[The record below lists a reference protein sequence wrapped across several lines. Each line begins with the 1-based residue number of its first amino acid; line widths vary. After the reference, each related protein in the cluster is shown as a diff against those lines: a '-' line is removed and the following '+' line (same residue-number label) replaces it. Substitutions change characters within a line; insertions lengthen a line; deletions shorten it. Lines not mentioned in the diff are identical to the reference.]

1 MDGAGARTP
10 RRLIWALGA
19 GLALLAVAAPL
30 LPSYV
35 VIVLTEGM
43 IYAIAA
49 ASLDLLLGFTGLPSL
64 GHAAFFA
71 VGAYTTAVL
80 ATRHEASFVAVLAAS
95 VAMAAAASALVAVLA
110 LRTSGLYFMMITLAV
125 AMCAWGLA
133 YRWVSL
139 TGGDTGIVGIRRPP
153 LPLVAGGAGPL
164 AFYYTIMAV
173 FVACLV
179 VYLLLIWSPFGK
191 TLVGIRDSENRMRVL
206 GYNVFVHKYLAMVIA
221 GAFAGVAGSLYA
233 YYNGFVG
240 PSTVDLAHSMQFV
253 LMVIVGGPATLVG
266 PLLGAFA
273 VTFLEKMVSVFT
285 DRWVMV
291 LAAVYV
297 VTALWAPRGILGL
310 FRTAR

>member
-1 MDGAGARTP
+1 MDQAHAPLR
-10 RRLIWALGA
+10 IVA
-19 GLALLAVAAPL
+19 GLGIAVGVLAALAPA
-30 LPSYV
+30 LPTYV
-35 VIVLTEGM
+35 VILLTEGL

-71 VGAYTTAVL
+71 VGAYTTAILV
-80 ATRHEASFVAVLAAS
+80 TRHHASFGAALGAS
-95 VAMAAAASALVAVLA
+95 ILLAAAASALIAILA
-110 LRTSGLYFMMITLAV
+110 LRATGLYFMMITLSV

-139 TGGDTGIVGIRRPP
+139 TGGDTGIVGIPRPR
-153 LPLVAGGAGPL
+153 VPL
-164 AFYYTIMAV
+164 AGLVSGTLSFYYAILAV

-179 VYLLLIWSPFGK
+179 LYLLLIWSPFGK
-191 TLVGIRDSENRMRVL
+191 TLVGIRESESRMRVL
-206 GYNVFVHKYLAMVIA
+206 GYNIFLHKYLAMVIA

-253 LMVIVGGPATLVG
+253 LMVIAGGPATLVG
-266 PLLGAFA
+266 PLIGAF
-273 VTFLEKMVSVFT
+273 VITFLEKMVSVFT
-285 DRWVMV
+285 ERWVMI

-297 VTALWAPRGILGL
+297 LTALWAPRGILGL
-310 FRTAR
+310 LRAAR